1 MEKQKKRDKKFKQ
14 KQSEEKKQSTKAP
27 EEIQKKVEDKKQSKA
42 SLTKE
47 ILSVASKD
55 DKLSLAKMLANEIVS
70 SIENNYSKLDDMLM
84 LWEDTDID
92 VITLSI
98 KQITL
103 VFCDIL
109 PDYKI
114 REDLNTKKEGKVMLS
129 KEVKKLREQEMFL
142 LESFRKFLQVLE
154 TFSKFNSVQLKYY
167 YITNLNNFLITL
179 IFCSTFRITSEEVS
193 NDKNWVLRII
203 LNIPKP
209 FVSLQL
215 H

>member
-55 DKLSLAKMLANEIVS
+55 DKLSLVKMLANEIVS

-114 REDLNTKKEGKVMLS
+114 REDLNTKKEGKVIRLP
-129 KEVKKLREQEMFL
+129 VREDID
-142 LESFRKFLQVLE
+142 LEIDE
-154 TFSKFNSVQLKYY
+154 QLIVEFY
-167 YITNLNNFLITL
+167 
-179 IFCSTFRITSEEVS
+179 
-193 NDKNWVLRII
+193 
-203 LNIPKP
+203 
-209 FVSLQL
+209 SL
-215 H
+215 

>member
-55 DKLSLAKMLANEIVS
+55 DKLSLVKMLANEIVS

-167 YITNLNNFLITL
+167 YITNLKNFLITL

-203 LNIPKP
+203 LYIPKP